1 MMRALVLEGV
11 GKPVALREVETPAP
25 GPGEAVVKIAAAA
38 LNHRDVW
45 IRQGKYAGLRF
56 PIIVGSDGVGTVHAV
71 GEGVD
76 ASWLGK
82 RVVLDPGSGWGD
94 DPRAQGKAYQ
104 ILGLPNDGTLAE
116 YTKVSSVQLC
126 PCPEHLSD
134 VEAAAIPLAG
144 LTAWRAVVTQGEVA
158 AGTRVL
164 VTGIGGG
171 VALFALQIARAR
183 GAEVHVTSGDR
194 KKLERAREL
203 GAAAGASYKADDW
216 GKELKAK
223 AGAGYDLVV
232 DSAGGKGFGTLLDLA
247 RPGGRVVFYGATAGN
262 PDSFDLRR
270 VFWKQ
275 LRLQGTTMGT
285 AAEFRAMVAFFAEKK
300 LRPVVDRTFSFADG
314 EAAFQHM
321 EQAGQFGK
329 IVVTP

>member
-1 MMRALVLEGV
+1 MRALVLDGV
-11 GKPVALREVETPAP
+11 GKPVALRDVETPVA

-56 PIIVGSDGVGTVHAV
+56 PIIVGSDGVGTVDTV
-71 GEGVD
+71 GDGVD
-76 ASWLGK
+76 ASWKGK
-82 RVVLDPGSGWGD
+82 RVVLDPGTGWGD
-94 DPRAQGKAYQ
+94 DPRAQGKGYQ

-116 YTKVSSVQLC
+116 YTKLSAAQLC
-126 PCPEHLSD
+126 ACPAHLSD

-144 LTAWRAVVTQGEVA
+144 LTAYRAVVTQGEVT
-158 AGTRVL
+158 AGSRVL
-164 VTGIGGG
+164 VSGIGGG
-171 VALFALQIARAR
+171 VALFALQIALAR
-183 GAEVHVTSGDR
+183 GAEVHVTSGDPA
-194 KKLERAREL
+194 KLERAQAL
-203 GAAAGASYKADDW
+203 GAAAGANYKDEAW
-216 GKELKAK
+216 GKDLKAK
-223 AGAGYDLVV
+223 AGPGYDVVV
-232 DSAGGKGFGTLLDLA
+232 DSAGGAGFATLLDLA

-262 PDSFDLRR
+262 PESFDLRR

-285 AAEFRAMVAFFAEKK
+285 AEEFRAMVALFAEKK
-300 LRPVVDRTFSFADG
+300 LRPVVDRTFSFAEG
-314 EAAFQHM
+314 EAAFQRM

>member
-1 MMRALVLEGV
+1 MRALVLDGV
-11 GKPVALREVETPAP
+11 GKPVAHRDVATPLP
-25 GPGEAVVKIAAAA
+25 GAGEAIVKIAAAA

-45 IRQGKYAGLRF
+45 IRQGKYAGLKF
-56 PIIVGSDGVGTVHAV
+56 PIIVGSDGVGTVHSV

-76 ASWLGK
+76 ASWVGR
-82 RVVLDPGSGWGD
+82 RVVLDPGTGWGD
-94 DPRAQGKAYQ
+94 DPRAQGKGYQ

-116 YTKVSSVQLC
+116 YTKVSAAQLC

-144 LTAWRAVVTQGEVA
+144 LTAYRAVVTQGEVGPNA
-158 AGTRVL
+158 RVL

-171 VALFALQIARAR
+171 VALFALQIALAR
-183 GAEVHVTSGDR
+183 GAEVHVTSSDP
-194 KKLERAREL
+194 KKLERALAL
-203 GAAAGASYKADDW
+203 GASAGANYKQSDW
-216 GKELKAK
+216 GKELKTK
-223 AGAGYDLVV
+223 AGPGYDLVV
-232 DSAGGKGFGTLLDLA
+232 DSAGGAGFGTLLDLA

-262 PDSFDLRR
+262 PESFDLRR

-285 AAEFRAMVAFFAEKK
+285 ADEFRAMVTLFAEKK
-300 LRPVVDRTFSFADG
+300 LRPIVDRTFAFADG
-314 EAAFQHM
+314 EAALQHM

-329 IVVTP
+329 IVLTP